1 MAEILSDRERELEAK
16 AREVARRKFSDIAVL
31 IYREQTNGAKGWK
44 GKSRGKSPISP
55 SPSILSLPVSPFLSK
70 HAKLDKRYSR
80 HGRDAPNAAEGEDE
94 TSTFGTWPKIRERA
108 VNVKAHS
115 LVGSPVVP
123 RFRHSPLQQQTLSVP
138 AFGRAAASYT
148 DSGGIGSGFFK
159 GGSEDRD
166 TSPELLK
173 TPPIFASIFSDDS
186 RSGGAQTAWQC
197 RPVQQPTIAVSAPRV
212 WVPRIEGGEVCTAEG
227 SSVSV
232 CVAPNSKWSD
242 FEPSPTSPGYDRLA
256 PHHDVQSS
264 KDHLL
269 LSPHPPALPP
279 SSAAVT

>member
-1 MAEILSDRERELEAK
+1 MAEVLSDRERELEAK

-31 IYREQTNGAKGWK
+31 IYREQTVGAKGWK

-55 SPSILSLPVSPFLSK
+55 SPSILSLPVSPFLSA

-80 HGRDAPNAAEGEDE
+80 QIRNAPNAAGEDDE
-94 TSTFGTWPKIRERA
+94 DSNFGTWPKIRERS

-123 RFRHSPLQQQTLSVP
+123 RYRHPPLQQQTLSVP
-138 AFGRAAASYT
+138 AFGRAAGSYT
-148 DSGGIGSGFFK
+148 DSGAVGSGFFK
-159 GGSEDRD
+159 GGSEERD
-166 TSPELLK
+166 TSPELLR

-197 RPVQQPTIAVSAPRV
+197 RPIQQPTIVSAPQV
-212 WVPRIEGGEVCTAEG
+212 CVPQIKGGEVRTAEG
-227 SSVSV
+227 STVSV
-232 CVAPNSKWSD
+232 CVTPASKWSD

-256 PHHDVQSS
+256 PHHDASS
-264 KDHLL
+264 TDHLL
-269 LSPHPPALPP
+269 LSPHPPALSP

>member
-1 MAEILSDRERELEAK
+1 MAEVLSGRERELEAK

-31 IYREQTNGAKGWK
+31 IYREQTSGAKGWK

-55 SPSILSLPVSPFLSK
+55 SPSIISLPVSPFLSA
-70 HAKLDKRYSR
+70 HAKLDKRPSR
-80 HGRDAPNAAEGEDE
+80 QSRDAPNAAGEDE
-94 TSTFGTWPKIRERA
+94 DSTFGTWPKIRERA

-123 RFRHSPLQQQTLSVP
+123 RYRHSPLQQQTLSVP
-138 AFGRAAASYT
+138 AFGRAAGSYT

-159 GGSEDRD
+159 RGGEERE
-166 TSPELLK
+166 TSPELLN

-197 RPVQQPTIAVSAPRV
+197 RPVQQPTIVPAPRV
-212 WVPRIEGGEVCTAEG
+212 CVPQVEGGEVRTAEG

-232 CVAPNSKWSD
+232 CVTPASKWSD

-256 PHHDVQSS
+256 PHREAGSTE
-264 KDHLL
+264 HLL
-269 LSPHPPALPP
+269 LSPHPPSLSP